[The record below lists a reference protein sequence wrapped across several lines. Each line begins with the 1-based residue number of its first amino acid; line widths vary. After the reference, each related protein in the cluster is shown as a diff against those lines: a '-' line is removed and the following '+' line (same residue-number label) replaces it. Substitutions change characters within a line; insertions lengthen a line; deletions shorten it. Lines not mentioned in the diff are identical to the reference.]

1 MSEHNT
7 VTDWHLSKTV
17 PIGLIVGLITQGA
30 AIVWTVS
37 MMMSD
42 IENNREDL
50 IELQLRVQATERST
64 QQQAISMARIDEN
77 IKAIRDTIERM
88 ARERNP

>member
-1 MSEHNT
+1 MSTNT

-17 PIGLIVGLITQGA
+17 PIGLILGLMTQGA

-50 IELQLRVQATERST
+50 MELQLRVQATERST

-77 IKAIRDTIERM
+77 IKAIRLSVEKM
-88 ARERNP
+88 AN

>member
-1 MSEHNT
+1 M
-7 VTDWHLSKTV
+7 
-17 PIGLIVGLITQGA
+17 TQGA

-50 IELQLRVQATERST
+50 MELQLRVQATERST
-64 QQQAISMARIDEN
+64 QQQAISMVRIDEN

-88 ARERNP
+88 AREKNP